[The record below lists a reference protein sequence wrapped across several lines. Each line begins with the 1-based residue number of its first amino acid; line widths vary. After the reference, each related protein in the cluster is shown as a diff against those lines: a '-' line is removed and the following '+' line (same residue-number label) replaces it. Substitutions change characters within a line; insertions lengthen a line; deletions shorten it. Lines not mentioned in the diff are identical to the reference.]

1 MVLWILALLLLA
13 ALGVVG
19 FYQGALRVAFSF
31 IGLLVS
37 ALLARPVGLVFNLI
51 LPPLGLSHP
60 AVLAFI
66 SPLLGFIVILATFK
80 IVGYVIH
87 KKVDTWYKYKS
98 SDTERLLYE
107 RLNSR
112 IGIVFGFANAYV
124 YLLLLCTF
132 VYTLGYFTYQMAS
145 DRNESFAVRTINR
158 LSKDIETTGMV
169 KSIAPLN
176 PASETYFDSSD
187 ILADVFH
194 SPLLQN
200 RLANYPPF
208 LLAAERPEFK
218 PFSDPKLQE
227 QWASGMSMR
236 EFMNHEAIKPVIHN
250 QDLFTNILG
259 LVQSDLKDLKTY
271 LETGTSPKF
280 DEEKILGRW
289 QFNFRS
295 SVAEARRRKPTI
307 GSAELTRLRRSLAAI
322 FANATFIATVDN
334 KAILRTPSNPQAKE
348 MTGTWKSAGGGQYIL
363 EGDPKG
369 EVKAYVDGK
378 HVTFV
383 KEGVALVF
391 DNTRV

>member
-1 MVLWILALLLLA
+1 MVLWIVAFLLA
-13 ALGVVG
+13 AGLGVVG

-31 IGLLVS
+31 VGLLLA
-37 ALLARPVGLVFNLI
+37 ALLAGVVGMVFNII

-60 AVLAFI
+60 AILAFI
-66 SPLLGFIVILATFK
+66 SPILGFLVILTLCK
-80 IVGYVIH
+80 IAGYAVH
-87 KKVDTWYKYKS
+87 KKVDTWYKYKG

-112 IGIVFGFANAYV
+112 VGIAFGLANGYL
-124 YLLLLCTF
+124 YLLILCSF
-132 VYTLGYFTYQMAS
+132 VYTLGYFSYQVAT
-145 DRNESFAVRTINR
+145 DRNESFWVRTINN
-158 LSKDIETTGMV
+158 LCKDIETTGMG

-176 PASETYFDSSD
+176 RATETYFDSAD
-187 ILADVFH
+187 IVADLFH

-200 RLANYPPF
+200 RLANYPP
-208 LLAAERPEFK
+208 LLLVGERPEFK
-218 PFSDPKLQE
+218 PFNDPKLQE
-227 QWASGMSMR
+227 QWASGMSLR
-236 EFMNHEAIKPVIHN
+236 EFASHEAIKPVIQN
-250 QDLFTNILG
+250 RELFTNVLG
-259 LVQSDLKDLKTY
+259 LVQPDLKDLKTY

-295 SVAEARRRKPTI
+295 SVLEARKRKPTM
-307 GSAELTRLRRSLAAI
+307 GSRELTVLRKALANA

-334 KAILRTPSNPQAKE
+334 QAILRLQGKE
-348 MTGTWKSAGGGQYIL
+348 TKGTWKSAGGGQYIL
-363 EGDPKG
+363 TVSEGGG

-383 KEGVALVF
+383 RDGIPLVF

>member
-1 MVLWILALLLLA
+1 MVLWIIALLLVA
-13 ALGVVG
+13 ALGLVG

-31 IGLLVS
+31 FGLIL
-37 ALLARPVGLVFNLI
+37 AILLAGPVGSVFNLI

-60 AVLAFI
+60 AVLAFV
-66 SPLLGFIVILATFK
+66 SPILGFLFILTIFK
-80 IVGYVIH
+80 IAGFATH
-87 KKVDTWYKYKS
+87 KKVDTWYKYKG

-112 IGIVFGFANAYV
+112 VGIAFGLANAYL
-124 YLLLLCTF
+124 YLLILCSF
-132 VYTLGYFTYQMAS
+132 VYTLGYFTYQVS
-145 DRNESFAVRTINR
+145 TDRNESFWVRTINS
-158 LSKDIETTGMV
+158 LCKDIETTGMV
-169 KSIAPLN
+169 RTIAPLN
-176 PASETYFDSSD
+176 RANETYFDSAD
-187 ILADVFH
+187 ILADLFH

-208 LLAAERPEFK
+208 LLVGERPEFK
-218 PFSDPKLQE
+218 PFSDSKLQE
-227 QWASGMSMR
+227 QWASGMSLR
-236 EFMNHEAIKPVIHN
+236 EFMSHEAIKPVIQN
-250 QDLFTNILG
+250 RELFTNILG
-259 LVQSDLKDLKTY
+259 IVRPDLKDLKTY

-289 QFNFRS
+289 EFNFRS

-307 GSAELTRLRRSLAAI
+307 GSMELTRLRKTLAGI
-322 FANATFIATVDN
+322 FANSTFIATVDN
-334 KAILRTPSNPQAKE
+334 QAILRLPSAPQGKE
-348 MTGTWKSAGGGQYIL
+348 TRGTWASGGGGQYIL
-363 EGDPKG
+363 KVGDA